1 MQPAVAAPAGQT
13 VDCRVVWLLSPDHV
27 IRRWRSDLSSGE
39 TVNPAGGAEGGGEI
53 CWSEVNTSKGGGG
66 AGGGARVTSL
76 LLVTS
81 CLDFLH
87 LPLLG
92 GESPCSSPGGGGV
105 RTWAPPDDEAWRENR
120 RRTAAMCFLLSCE
133 EIRSDP
139 SAEEGSTSGWA
150 GRGTGGGGGLLKV
163 DCRGWSGCV

>member
-1 MQPAVAAPAGQT
+1 MKMIFSLFFVCDLGHRKNQNQFVPVPTDSQSRSVFLQPAVAAPAGQT
-13 VDCRVVWLLSPDHV
+13 VDCRAFWVSPDHL

-39 TVNPAGGAEGGGEI
+39 TVNPAGGAGGAVGGGGEI
-53 CWSEVNTSKGGGG
+53 CWSEVNTSEGEGGA

-92 GESPCSSPGGGGV
+92 GESPCSSPGGGGGE
-105 RTWAPPDDEAWRENR
+105 D
-120 RRTAAMCFLLSCE
+120 L
-133 EIRSDP
+133 
-139 SAEEGSTSGWA
+139 GSTG
-150 GRGTGGGGGLLKV
+150 
-163 DCRGWSGCV
+163 

>member
-1 MQPAVAAPAGQT
+1 M
-13 VDCRVVWLLSPDHV
+13 
-27 IRRWRSDLSSGE
+27 
-39 TVNPAGGAEGGGEI
+39 
-53 CWSEVNTSKGGGG
+53 
-66 AGGGARVTSL
+66 TSL

-150 GRGTGGGGGLLKV
+150 GRGTGG
-163 DCRGWSGCV
+163 RWSGVVEGFLRWTVGDGAAVFKVAQQVVAEVEQV